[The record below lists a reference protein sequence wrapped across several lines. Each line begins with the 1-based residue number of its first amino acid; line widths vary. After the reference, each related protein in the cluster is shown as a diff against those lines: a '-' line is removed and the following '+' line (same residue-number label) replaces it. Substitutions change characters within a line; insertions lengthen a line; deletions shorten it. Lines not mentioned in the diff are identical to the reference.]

1 MSISRISPFV
11 PLAILVIL
19 GSCTLPARADVAYTE
34 VLGVS
39 KSQHGLLSSS
49 RSHIFLTG
57 EAIRKETLPRQKSS
71 HRIQASI
78 IPNIEGILPSI
89 EVIRTDQNLAWNISS
104 NGRLR
109 SGRLRQVLLAS
120 EPIAEPA
127 NLRALANL
135 ESELDRAV
143 LRRTGFKKKINGF
156 VCEHLFATVTSD
168 VRDRRTGE
176 KGTLVLMSD
185 LWVAADAPGARE
197 IRKFQ
202 VSLGRRFG
210 LEEFFCQDAA
220 LLMDVIPDQAVKLAE
235 LVRQVKG
242 LPVSNTFTAKLR
254 KSSRSGATRT
264 ELLYSLKSDLI
275 SIKTVRSDPRRFEP
289 PMAVATGQ

>member
-1 MSISRISPFV
+1 MPRSRISILL
-11 PLAILVIL
+11 PLSVLAVL
-19 GSCTLPARADVAYTE
+19 SSWTTPAWADVAYTE
-34 VLGVS
+34 VLRVPES
-39 KSQHGLLSSS
+39 RQDPLHSSQ
-49 RSHIFLTG
+49 SHIFLTDD
-57 EAIRKETLPRQKSS
+57 AIRKETLPRQKSTP
-71 HRIQASI
+71 RIQASI
-78 IPNIEGILPSI
+78 IPNIEGLLPRI
-89 EVIRTDQNLAWNISS
+89 EVIRTDTNLAWNISP
-104 NGRLR
+104 NGQIR

-135 ESELDRAV
+135 ESELDRTV
-143 LRRTGFKKKINGF
+143 LRRTGFKKKINGY

-185 LWVAADAPGARE
+185 LWVATDAPGARE
-197 IRKFQ
+197 IRKFHA
-202 VSLGRRFG
+202 SLGRLLG

-220 LLMDVIPDQAVKLAE
+220 LIMDAIPDQAVKLAE
-235 LVRQVKG
+235 LVKQVKG

-254 KSSRSGATRT
+254 KSSRGGATRT

-275 SIKTVRSDPRRFEP
+275 SLKTVRPDPRRFEP
-289 PMAVATGQ
+289 PLAVATR